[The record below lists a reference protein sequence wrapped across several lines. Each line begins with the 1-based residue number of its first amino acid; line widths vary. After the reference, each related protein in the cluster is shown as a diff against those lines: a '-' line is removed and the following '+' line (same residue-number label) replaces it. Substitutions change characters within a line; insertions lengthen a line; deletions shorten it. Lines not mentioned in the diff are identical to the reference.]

1 MCVKSPASLLWA
13 QVRASLRVGVA
24 VNDAALHEVEGSR
37 ETTTLPIFCP
47 VSTYR

>member
-1 MCVKSPASLLWA
+1 MCVKSPASLDGR
-13 QVRASLRVGVA
+13 QVRASLATEVA
-24 VNDAALHEVEGSR
+24 VNEAALHEVDGSR

>member
-1 MCVKSPASLLWA
+1 VE
-13 QVRASLRVGVA
+13 VA
-24 VNDAALHEVEGSR
+24 GNDAALYELEGSR